1 MKLMEQMQSSEGDH
15 APDGSVVANTH
26 SRGSDKEDDGE
37 EGEDGEEAEMDADMM
52 DMGGDDMDMD
62 AEMEEESVEYD
73 LDEEVEED
81 DEVVEEAT
89 KLSDNVGKE
98 LKHEGEDADNV
109 DSGNAKKGPSK
120 IVSPHG
126 QGEPVK
132 THDGGDGNA
141 SEKGNPNSPKDS
153 GGSDNLNVKPQ
164 AVNNPDEIK

>member
-1 MKLMEQMQSSEGDH
+1 MEIYKDLSNPASKEFEKLL
-15 APDGSVVANTH
+15 
-26 SRGSDKEDDGE
+26 DKEDDGE

-52 DMGGDDMDMD
+52 DMDGDDMDMD

-73 LDEEVEED
+73 LDEEVDED

-89 KLSDNVGKE
+89 KLSDNVAEPKG
-98 LKHEGEDADNV
+98 GEADNN

-132 THDGGDGNA
+132 VNDGGDGD
-141 SEKGNPNSPKDS
+141 SGNNSPKDS
-153 GGSDNLNVKPQ
+153 GGSSNLNVEPKK
-164 AVNNPDEIK
+164 V